1 MEGIQKT
8 AAEGLRDLARRA
20 EEGAYGQGD
29 EFDVD
34 ALQDDLDDLTVKLE

>member
-1 MEGIQKT
+1 MSGNQKT

-29 EFDVD
+29 EFDVE
-34 ALQDDLDDLTVKLE
+34 ALKDDFDDLALELE